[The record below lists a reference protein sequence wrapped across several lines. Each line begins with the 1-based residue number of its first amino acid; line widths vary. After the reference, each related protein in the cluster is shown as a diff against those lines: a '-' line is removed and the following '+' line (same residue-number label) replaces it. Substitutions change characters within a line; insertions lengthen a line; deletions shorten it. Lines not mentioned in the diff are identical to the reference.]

1 MVASREPRGNPRDI
15 QEVDFNNRL
24 STVEGD
30 FLVCYFSLK
39 ERENWLF
46 FLVMEDL
53 CDHVTGTY
61 GSCLSTWPGPLKG
74 EPIHQP
80 ASFYLLQLKYDN
92 IKTSIFFF
100 KLSIVA

>member
-1 MVASREPRGNPRDI
+1 
-15 QEVDFNNRL
+15 
-24 STVEGD
+24 
-30 FLVCYFSLK
+30 
-39 ERENWLF
+39 
-46 FLVMEDL
+46 MEDL

-61 GSCLSTWPGPLKG
+61 GSRLSTWPGPLKG

-80 ASFYLLQLKYDN
+80 ALFYLLQLKYDN